1 MAPWRAIELGAVV
14 LGELEIRP
22 AFPDEMP
29 RVAVLLKDQH
39 DLGAH
44 REIGRESAARSC

>member
-22 AFPDEMP
+22 ALPDKMP
-29 RVAVLLKDQH
+29 CVAVLPKNQH
-39 DLGAH
+39 NLGAH
-44 REIGRESAARSC
+44 REIGRESAASSC